1 MKHNKCLLI
10 KARVSSNFSHFMDH
24 IIATSYDIALVSL
37 SELENMGGIYLG
49 PRSDITVKMHG
60 QRSYL
65 VALIG
70 GIHNL
75 SLVREL
81 SKSADR
87 FLPFVIS
94 VCMIFVRLCSRSQQ
108 LKVKTRRHI
117 CNSRHIERYLE
128 PDIVLTRNGGG
139 WGAGG
144 WGLGGGGGVGGRGG
158 DSHQYSL
165 PGLQN
170 QKNWRSIVSKPVR
183 RKILLQSSGYGA
195 KNTM

>member
-1 MKHNKCLLI
+1 
-10 KARVSSNFSHFMDH
+10 
-24 IIATSYDIALVSL
+24 
-37 SELENMGGIYLG
+37 
-49 PRSDITVKMHG
+49 MHG

-128 PDIVLTRNGGG
+128 PDIVLTRNGGWEG
-139 WGAGG
+139 WGFTSIFVARAPKPEE
-144 WGLGGGGGVGGRGG
+144 LKI
-158 DSHQYSL
+158 DSIPTS
-165 PGLQN
+165 
-170 QKNWRSIVSKPVR
+170 
-183 RKILLQSSGYGA
+183 
-195 KNTM
+195 